1 MSEVVLLEKQL
12 ADTKTLVDRRTIA
25 QRLAA
30 NADFRKLILE
40 EFCVNECARYA
51 QASADPALSANERAD
66 ALAIAQSAGHLRRFL
81 SVVIQMG
88 NSAEN
93 TIADIEAALE
103 EARAEGQPWPRRAL
117 EVFLAV
123 RVRARRRD
131 HAVPDGRR
139 AG

>member
-1 MSEVVLLEKQL
+1 MSEVTLLEKQL

-51 QASADPALSANERAD
+51 QASADPALNQNERAD
-66 ALAIAQSAGHLRRFL
+66 ALAIAQAAGHLRRFL

-93 TIADIEAALE
+93 TISDIEAALE
-103 EARAEGQPWPRRAL
+103 EARAEEDAQ
-117 EVFLAV
+117 
-123 RVRARRRD
+123 
-131 HAVPDGRR
+131 
-139 AG
+139 

>member
-1 MSEVVLLEKQL
+1 M
-12 ADTKTLVDRRTIA
+12 
-25 QRLAA
+25 
-30 NADFRKLILE
+30 LE

-103 EARAEGQPWPRRAL
+103 EARAEEDSQ
-117 EVFLAV
+117 
-123 RVRARRRD
+123 
-131 HAVPDGRR
+131 
-139 AG
+139 

>member
-1 MSEVVLLEKQL
+1 MSEVALLEKQL

-30 NADFRKLILE
+30 NGDFRKLILE

-103 EARAEGQPWPRRAL
+103 EARAEEDSQ
-117 EVFLAV
+117 
-123 RVRARRRD
+123 
-131 HAVPDGRR
+131 
-139 AG
+139 